1 MNAPS
6 VETHPLTAVPP
17 GTGWSWKKI
26 FFLTLFALAAHLA
39 FVFLLGAKKTA
50 APRQLINFP
59 VFRLADSDNELIRL
73 TDPTLFV
80 LPHTEHF
87 APAGWSQPPAATHS
101 FGYTEPPSFLPLH
114 PEALGAA
121 FQRFMQ
127 TNRFAL
133 TKLNF
138 KPEPQLTLPP
148 PAIEVALPATSTW
161 QLTGEIAGRKCLNPP
176 ALTAE
181 TLNDV
186 LAPSRVQLLVD
197 QAGRVLSTVLLE
209 TSGYDAADQKALAL
223 ARTLQFVPAEKLMF
237 GEMIFYWHT
246 VPADAP

>member
-6 VETHPLTAVPP
+6 VETHPLTALPP
-17 GTGWSWKKI
+17 ATGWSWKKI
-26 FFLTLFALAAHLA
+26 LFLTLFALATHLA

-50 APRQLINFP
+50 APRAPTNVP
-59 VFRLADSDNELIRL
+59 VFHLADNASELIRL

-80 LPHTEHF
+80 LPHTEDF
-87 APAGWSQPPAATHS
+87 APAGWSLPPLTTHS
-101 FGYTEPPSFLPLH
+101 FGYTEPPSFLALN
-114 PEALGAA
+114 PENLGVA
-121 FQRFMQ
+121 FQKFMQ

-133 TKLNF
+133 AKLNF

-148 PAIEVALPATSTW
+148 PAIEAVLPATSTW

-176 ALTAE
+176 TLTAE

-223 ARTLQFVPAEKLMF
+223 ARTLQFVPAEKLTF

-246 VPADAP
+246 VPISTP

>member
-6 VETHPLTAVPP
+6 VETHLLTTLPP
-17 GTGWSWKKI
+17 AAGWSWKKI
-26 FFLTLFALAAHLA
+26 FSLTLFALAAHLA

-50 APRQLINFP
+50 APRTPTNVP
-59 VFRLADSDNELIRL
+59 VFRLADSDSELIRL

-80 LPHTEHF
+80 LPHAEDF
-87 APAGWSQPPAATHS
+87 SPSDGSLPPPATHS
-101 FGYTEPPSFLPLH
+101 FGYTEPPAFLPLN

-121 FQRFMQ
+121 FQNFMQ

-133 TKLNF
+133 AKLNF

-148 PAIEVALPATSTW
+148 PAIAAVLPATSTW

-176 ALTAE
+176 ALGTE
-181 TLNDV
+181 MLNDV
-186 LAPSRVQLLVD
+186 LAPSRVQVLVE

-209 TSGYDAADQKALAL
+209 TSGYDAADQKALTL
-223 ARTLQFVPAEKLMF
+223 ASTLQFVPAEKLTF
-237 GEMIFYWHT
+237 GEMIFNWHT
-246 VPADAP
+246 VPVSAP